1 MPDHALTQQEVLNAL
16 RQAGVIEATSI
27 TALGEGWNWERSR
40 TSKAINRWERTGRI
54 QREPGP
60 GRKIVIRMWEGAGNG
75 SVNGNG
81 VNGNG
86 PGQRRK
92 AGTSGNAHTGKR
104 KAGPNGTVHGAGPVH
119 GHKAEPNGAAST
131 GTVNGNAYTGNGA
144 AVHASAAVHGP
155 AVHDP
160 IPASSPVPAPAIIPA
175 PKPDYTTLRIAFA
188 IASVSAGF
196 SIYGLTSIFIGAL
209 WPVIALGAVLEAGKL
224 RAVTLIGMGRGVWW
238 VRALLVAAVLAL
250 MGLNAVGAYG
260 FLAKAHLAATE
271 KAKAATEEVGKATE
285 AANKAIAASLADI
298 DGKIAV
304 QNNTIAN
311 INRQLSEIHGGIEKG
326 ITQGKVNGAMALI
339 NQERNRL
346 AQLQTDLQAAGRVL
360 TDLKVQKAK
369 IEPSPD
375 KKDEKGK
382 DDETKAKEEQVE
394 LGPVHHLAALLG
406 ADGETARRWFTLVI
420 AFLLDP
426 LAVLLLLAAATDD

>member
-1 MPDHALTQQEVLNAL
+1 LAVFGIWRAQLLCRSRNENFERSRGDCLKTGHCSASSWGDEMPDHALTEQEALNAL
-16 RQAGVIEATSI
+16 RQAGVIEAASI

-60 GRKIVIRMWEGAGNG
+60 GRKIVIRMREGAGNG
-75 SVNGNG
+75 SVNGNS
-81 VNGNG
+81 VNGNS

-104 KAGPNGTVHGAGPVH
+104 KAGPNGTVNGAGPVH
-119 GHKAEPNGAAST
+119 EHKAEPNGATST
-131 GTVNGNAYTGNGA
+131 GTVNGNVYAGNGA
-144 AVHASAAVHGP
+144 AVHESAAVHGP

-188 IASVSAGF
+188 IACVSAGF
-196 SIYGLTSIFIGAL
+196 SIYGLTGIFIGAL

-224 RAVTLIGMGRGVWW
+224 RAVALIGMGRGAWW

-260 FLAKAHLAATE
+260 FLAEAHIAATE
-271 KAKAATEEVGKATE
+271 KARAATEEVGKATE

-304 QNNTIAN
+304 QNNAIAN

-326 ITQGKVNGAMALI
+326 I
-339 NQERNRL
+339 
-346 AQLQTDLQAAGRVL
+346 AQR
-360 TDLKVQKAK
+360 
-369 IEPSPD
+369 
-375 KKDEKGK
+375 
-382 DDETKAKEEQVE
+382 
-394 LGPVHHLAALLG
+394 
-406 ADGETARRWFTLVI
+406 
-420 AFLLDP
+420 
-426 LAVLLLLAAATDD
+426 